1 MATARRALAG
11 IVGCIIALG
20 LVLVVV
26 PNRASAHGELAQE
39 PFLRQD
45 TVNFLDVQF
54 STDRLEQGQP
64 LTITGK
70 FKILETW
77 PRELRQPDTAYLS
90 VTVPGPVFVVTHRE
104 VGGQLMPMSF
114 HVEKGKVYNFKITLL
129 ARTPGT
135 YHVHPALYVEGVSAM
150 LGPGKWITVSP
161 AAEGFKFPVKLTDG
175 TLIPDLQTY
184 KSGFILGFSSL
195 TFLLG
200 VVWLLYWTVP
210 KPTVTR
216 LAITNLIPS
225 ADWGSD
231 FGLITRRDVRNVGII
246 AALAVLLIA
255 GGWAYSKINYPHTIP
270 LQVIR
275 YQAPAEPSPPTLV
288 QVKPLGGRYERAS
301 QRLTLTTQVTNISD
315 SPVHLRQLTMA
326 NREFVLGTLQE
337 EWQLP
342 LEVTPDAVINPG
354 ETKELTIAV
363 AGHFLEDERLVPI
376 GQPREAVAGTLVF
389 EGEGGAVNYESQ
401 RWGLTIQ

>member
-1 MATARRALAG
+1 MVTARRTLAGMAGCVIALA
-11 IVGCIIALG
+11 LF
-20 LVLVVV
+20 LFV
-26 PNRASAHGELAQE
+26 PTGSASAHGELAQE

-45 TVNFLDVQF
+45 TVAFLDVQF
-54 STDRLEQGQP
+54 STDRVEQGEA

-104 VGGQLMPMSF
+104 VGGQVMPMSF
-114 HVEKGKVYNFKITLL
+114 HVEKGRVYDFEITIVG
-129 ARTPGT
+129 RIPGT
-135 YHVHPALYVEGVSAM
+135 YHVHPALYIEGVSAL
-150 LGPGKWITVSP
+150 LGPGKWVTVSP
-161 AAEGFKFPVKLTDG
+161 SPEGFTFPVKLVDG
-175 TLIPDLQTY
+175 TTIPDLQSY
-184 KSGFILGFSSL
+184 KSWFILGFSGL

-200 VVWLLYWTVP
+200 MAWMVYWTVP

-216 LAITNLIPS
+216 LAVTNLIPS

-255 GGWAYSKINYPHTIP
+255 AGWVYSAISYPNTIP

-275 YQAPAEPSPPTLV
+275 YDAPAEPSPPTLV
-288 QVKPLGGRYERAS
+288 EVKPLQARYERAS
-301 QRLTLTTQVTNISD
+301 QRLTLMTEVTNVSD
-315 SPVHLRQLTMA
+315 SPVQLRRLAMA
-326 NREFVLGTLQE
+326 NREFVLGTPQE

-342 LEVTPDAVINPG
+342 LEVIPDAIINPG
-354 ETKELTIAV
+354 ETKELTISI
-363 AGHFLEDERLVPI
+363 AGHFLEDERLIPI
-376 GQPREAVAGTLVF
+376 GQPRQAVASTLVF
-389 EGEGGAVNYESQ
+389 EGEGGIVNYESQ
-401 RWGLTIQ
+401 RWGLTVE